1 MAMKSRHSMITGI
14 VALGALWLTSVVV
27 AQQSPS
33 SDKALP
39 RGDQEFI
46 AKAAE
51 GSRAEVELGRLAQQK
66 AASNAV
72 KQFGQRMV
80 LDHGSA
86 AKELEHLAANKGVKL
101 EAKGVHVPMH
111 DKLAKLQG
119 NEFDREYVQTMVDD
133 HKKDVAEFR
142 KMSRSARDAN
152 LKAWIDKTLP
162 TLESHL
168 QTIEG
173 IQEQMASVK
182 K

>member
-1 MAMKSRHSMITGI
+1 MTSRHLITAAI
-14 VALGALWLTSVVV
+14 AVLGTLWLVPVVV

-39 RGDQEFI
+39 RADQEFI

-86 AKELEHLAANKGVKL
+86 AKELEQLAANKGVKL
-101 EAKGVHVPMH
+101 EAKAEHKGMH
-111 DKLAKLQG
+111 DNLAKLQG
-119 NEFDREYVQTMVDD
+119 NEFDRQYVNAMVDD

-142 KMSRSARDAN
+142 KMARSARDAN

-173 IQEQMASVK
+173 IQEQMTSARK
-182 K
+182 

>member
-1 MAMKSRHSMITGI
+1 MAMKSRHSMTGAI
-14 VALGALWLTSVVV
+14 VALGALWLASVVV

-46 AKAAE
+46 VKAAE

-66 AASNAV
+66 ATSNAV

-80 LDHGSA
+80 LDHGAA
-86 AKELEHLAANKGVKL
+86 AKELEQLAANKGVKL
-101 EAKGVHVPMH
+101 EAKGGHKRMQ
-111 DKLAKLQG
+111 DTLAKLQG
-119 NEFDREYVQTMVDD
+119 NEFDREYVKAMVDD
-133 HKKDVAEFR
+133 HKKDLDEFR
-142 KMSRSARDAN
+142 KMQRSARDAN

-162 TLESHL
+162 TIESHL

-173 IQEQMASVK
+173 IQDQLASARK
-182 K
+182 